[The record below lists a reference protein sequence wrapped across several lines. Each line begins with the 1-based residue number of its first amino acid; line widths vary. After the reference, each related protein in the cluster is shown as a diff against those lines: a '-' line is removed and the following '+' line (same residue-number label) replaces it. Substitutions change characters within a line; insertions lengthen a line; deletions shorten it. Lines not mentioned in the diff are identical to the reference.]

1 MACREVST
9 WITENVLVP
18 VERFITEAREA
29 CENVRKWVEE
39 QVQQPIE
46 SWVSR
51 TEQRCREQDC
61 NWWCA
66 CCNKWF
72 CWLVTIVVRVVT
84 WVLVTVGKWVTYL
97 ACKIVVTVVG
107 SSSISCSRSS
117 PGWSPSSSACSLSR

>member
-39 QVQQPIE
+39 QVQQPVE

-72 CWLVTIVVRVVT
+72 CWLRIGNSNALR
-84 WVLVTVGKWVTYL
+84 
-97 ACKIVVTVVG
+97 
-107 SSSISCSRSS
+107 SRSA
-117 PGWSPSSSACSLSR
+117 GRMRG